1 MGTSMG
7 LVDLHSQTPTPVE
20 PELSIEEL
28 IARPSFAAAVDL
40 IEARYDF
47 RRHPYFL
54 WMDSPRTSIESFR
67 ASQVPFRF
75 AVEAFSQAL
84 AAVVARTPRVEQR
97 LGVLDNVD
105 EEHGRGNLWA
115 SHKATFTQFLRALGA
130 GAPELERGCPVQV
143 RAFNQALLD
152 FSLTQSYDAGAALLG
167 IIEQLYI
174 GISASIAL
182 TVRVRGWCAPGSQT
196 HYEVHEALD
205 VSHARDLFALAEP
218 AWRESGSRAQV
229 ALGLG
234 LGAHWFWALYRDL
247 LPAG

>member
-1 MGTSMG
+1 MG
-7 LVDLHSQTPTPVE
+7 LADLHSGIPTAIE

-28 IARPSFAAAVDL
+28 IARPSFAAAVEL
-40 IEARYDF
+40 VESRYDF
-47 RRHPYFL
+47 RRHPYSL

-97 LGVLDNVD
+97 LAVLDNVD

-115 SHKATFTQFLRALGA
+115 SHKATFTQFLRALGC
-130 GAPELERGCPVQV
+130 GAPELDRGCPVAV

-152 FSLTQSYDAGAALLG
+152 FSLTQSHEASAALLG
-167 IIEQLYI
+167 IIEQVYI

-182 TVRVRGWCAPGSQT
+182 TVRARQWCAPGSQT

-205 VSHARDLFALAEP
+205 VSHSRDLFALAEP
-218 AWRESGSRAQV
+218 GWRESGSRAQV

-247 LPAG
+247 LPTR